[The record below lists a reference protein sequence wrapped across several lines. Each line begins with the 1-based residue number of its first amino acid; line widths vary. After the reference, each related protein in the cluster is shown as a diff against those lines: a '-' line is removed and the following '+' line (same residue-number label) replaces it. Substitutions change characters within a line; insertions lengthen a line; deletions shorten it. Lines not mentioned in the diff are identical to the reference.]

1 MTPDLKKTVTDHAI
15 AMGFDLVRVT
25 SAEEF
30 VRDRDEA
37 IKRIDEGLM
46 DGLSWYHEGG
56 SGGSGPAEVIAGA
69 RSIICLGLNY
79 YQNDLPEGSQRA
91 WRDGWPAT
99 LGFRTTTRL

>member
-1 MTPDLKKTVTDHAI
+1 MTTNVKKTVTDHAL

-46 DGLSWYHEGG
+46 DGLSWYHEGRVRA
-56 SGGSGPAEVIAGA
+56 GSGPAEVIAWRA
-69 RSIICLGLNY
+69 LNHLLGIEL
-79 YQNDLPEGSQRA
+79 LPR
-91 WRDGWPAT
+91 
-99 LGFRTTTRL
+99 RLA